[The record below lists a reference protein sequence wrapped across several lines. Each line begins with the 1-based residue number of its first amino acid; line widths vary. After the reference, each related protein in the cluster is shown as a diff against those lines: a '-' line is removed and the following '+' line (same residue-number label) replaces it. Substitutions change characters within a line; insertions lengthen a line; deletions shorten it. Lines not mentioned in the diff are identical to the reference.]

1 MFKNNYLHIFWLVCL
16 MAPAHAAYP
25 DRPIRMIV
33 AFPPGGPTDIVSR
46 VIAKRLGERLVA
58 DMTTMRAGL
67 LKMGRPPLAAQVD
80 TALAALHRQ
89 HVVHLDIK
97 PSNIMFR
104 PDGTAVLVDFGL
116 SRHEQLPDLLEE
128 EFTLPMGTGPYMSPE
143 QVRGGSELSFQSDM
157 FSLGVVL
164 YGLRLTVQDID
175 HVGIAGVA
183 IDTMILGSTFALACL
198 IGTRWLGLERKTAML
213 IGAGSAICGAA
224 AVMAAE
230 PVVKARAEQVTVAV
244 ATVVVFGTLAI
255 FLYPALF
262 ELNRHWALIPGGAN
276 GFGIYVGSTI
286 HEVAQV
292 VAAARS
298 VGPDAANSA
307 VIAKMVRVM
316 MLAPFLVMLSAW
328 LARDSTLQALVEA
341 EHAHAKGQLAVPWFA
356 FGFVA
361 VVLLNSLQWLPASVV
376 AVTIE
381 IDTALLAMAMAAL
394 GLATHI
400 GAIRKAGAKPLL
412 LALIL
417 FGWLIVGGAL
427 INRWVPALLG

>member
-1 MFKNNYLHIFWLVCL
+1 M
-16 MAPAHAAYP
+16 HALSTSQAS
-25 DRPIRMIV
+25 
-33 AFPPGGPTDIVSR
+33 PGPSAGHR
-46 VIAKRLGERLVA
+46 AARLRLQ
-58 DMTTMRAGL
+58 
-67 LKMGRPPLAAQVD
+67 LAALLPGLALSG
-80 TALAALHRQ
+80 ALAATGIALGHIGWLQ
-89 HVVHLDIK
+89 DHGFSALTLAI
-97 PSNIMFR
+97 
-104 PDGTAVLVDFGL
+104 VLGMLVGNTVYPL
-116 SRHEQLPDLLEE
+116 VPRLAAASGAGVNVSKQNLL
-128 EFTLPMGTGPYMSPE
+128 
-143 QVRGGSELSFQSDM
+143 R
-157 FSLGVVL
+157 LGVVL
-164 YGLRLTVQDID
+164 YGLRLTVQDIG

-183 IDTMILGSTFALACL
+183 IDALVLGSTFALACF
-198 IGTRWLGLERKTAML
+198 IGTRWLGLDRKTAML
-213 IGAGSAICGAA
+213 IGAGSSICGAA

-262 ELNRHWALIPGGAN
+262 ELNQHWALIPGGAN
-276 GFGIYVGSTI
+276 GFGIYAGSTI

-328 LARDSTLQALVEA
+328 LARDDKR
-341 EHAHAKGQLAVPWFA
+341 HAHTSAATGQAPGKLAVPWFA

-361 VVLLNSLQWLPASVV
+361 VVLFNSLQWLPASVV
-376 AVTIE
+376 AVITE

-394 GLATHI
+394 GLSTHI

>member
-1 MFKNNYLHIFWLVCL
+1 MQ
-16 MAPAHAAYP
+16 
-25 DRPIRMIV
+25 
-33 AFPPGGPTDIVSR
+33 
-46 VIAKRLGERLVA
+46 
-58 DMTTMRAGL
+58 
-67 LKMGRPPLAAQVD
+67 LAALLPGLALSG
-80 TALAALHRQ
+80 ALAATGIALGHIGWLQ
-89 HVVHLDIK
+89 DHGFSALTLAI
-97 PSNIMFR
+97 
-104 PDGTAVLVDFGL
+104 VLGMLVGNTVYPL
-116 SRHEQLPDLLEE
+116 VPRLAAASGAGVNVSKQNLL
-128 EFTLPMGTGPYMSPE
+128 
-143 QVRGGSELSFQSDM
+143 R
-157 FSLGVVL
+157 LGVVL
-164 YGLRLTVQDID
+164 YGLRLTVQDIG

-183 IDTMILGSTFALACL
+183 IDALVLGSTFALACF
-198 IGTRWLGLERKTAML
+198 IGTRWLGLDRKTAML
-213 IGAGSAICGAA
+213 IGAGSSICGAA

-262 ELNRHWALIPGGAN
+262 ELNQHWALIPGGAN
-276 GFGIYVGSTI
+276 GFGIYAGSTI

-328 LARDSTLQALVEA
+328 LARDDKR
-341 EHAHAKGQLAVPWFA
+341 HAHTSAATGQAPGKLAVPWFA

-361 VVLLNSLQWLPASVV
+361 VVLFNSLQWLPASVV
-376 AVTIE
+376 AVITE

-394 GLATHI
+394 GLSTHI

>member
-1 MFKNNYLHIFWLVCL
+1 M
-16 MAPAHAAYP
+16 HALSTSQAS
-25 DRPIRMIV
+25 
-33 AFPPGGPTDIVSR
+33 PGPSAGHR
-46 VIAKRLGERLVA
+46 AARLRLQ
-58 DMTTMRAGL
+58 
-67 LKMGRPPLAAQVD
+67 LAALLPGLALSG
-80 TALAALHRQ
+80 ALAATGIALGHIGWLQ
-89 HVVHLDIK
+89 DHGFSALTLAI
-97 PSNIMFR
+97 
-104 PDGTAVLVDFGL
+104 VLGMLVGNTVYPL
-116 SRHEQLPDLLEE
+116 VPRLAAASGAGVNVSKQNLL
-128 EFTLPMGTGPYMSPE
+128 
-143 QVRGGSELSFQSDM
+143 R
-157 FSLGVVL
+157 LGVVL
-164 YGLRLTVQDID
+164 YGLRLTVQDIG

-183 IDTMILGSTFALACL
+183 IDALVLGSTFALACF
-198 IGTRWLGLERKTAML
+198 IGTRWLGLDRKTAML
-213 IGAGSAICGAA
+213 IGAGSSICGAA

-262 ELNRHWALIPGGAN
+262 ELNQHWALIPGGAN
-276 GFGIYVGSTI
+276 GFGIYAGSTI

-328 LARDSTLQALVEA
+328 LARDDKR
-341 EHAHAKGQLAVPWFA
+341 HAHTSAATGQAPGKLAVPWFA

-361 VVLLNSLQWLPASVV
+361 VVLFNSLQWLPASVV
-376 AVTIE
+376 AVTTE

-394 GLATHI
+394 GLSTHI

>member
-1 MFKNNYLHIFWLVCL
+1 M
-16 MAPAHAAYP
+16 HALSTSQAS
-25 DRPIRMIV
+25 
-33 AFPPGGPTDIVSR
+33 PGPSAGHR
-46 VIAKRLGERLVA
+46 AARLRLQ
-58 DMTTMRAGL
+58 
-67 LKMGRPPLAAQVD
+67 LAALLPGLALSG
-80 TALAALHRQ
+80 ALAATGIALGHIGWLQ
-89 HVVHLDIK
+89 DHGFSALTLAI
-97 PSNIMFR
+97 
-104 PDGTAVLVDFGL
+104 VLGMLVGNTVYPL
-116 SRHEQLPDLLEE
+116 VPRLAAASGAGVNVSKQNLL
-128 EFTLPMGTGPYMSPE
+128 
-143 QVRGGSELSFQSDM
+143 R
-157 FSLGVVL
+157 LGVVL
-164 YGLRLTVQDID
+164 YGLRLTVQDIG

-183 IDTMILGSTFALACL
+183 IDALVLGSTFALACF
-198 IGTRWLGLERKTAML
+198 IGTRWLGLDRKTAML
-213 IGAGSAICGAA
+213 IGAGSSICGAA

-262 ELNRHWALIPGGAN
+262 ELNQHWALIPGGAN
-276 GFGIYVGSTI
+276 GFGIYAGSTI

-328 LARDSTLQALVEA
+328 LARDDKR
-341 EHAHAKGQLAVPWFA
+341 HAHTSAATGQAPGKLAVPWFA

-361 VVLLNSLQWLPASVV
+361 VVLFNSLQWLPASVV
-376 AVTIE
+376 AVTTE

>member
-1 MFKNNYLHIFWLVCL
+1 
-16 MAPAHAAYP
+16 
-25 DRPIRMIV
+25 
-33 AFPPGGPTDIVSR
+33 
-46 VIAKRLGERLVA
+46 
-58 DMTTMRAGL
+58 MTTTAFRRTTESSAATPRAWTRLLPGL
-67 LKMGRPPLAAQVD
+67 ALSG
-80 TALAALHRQ
+80 ALAAAGVALGRIGWLQDHGFSA
-89 HVVHLDIK
+89 LTLAI
-97 PSNIMFR
+97 
-104 PDGTAVLVDFGL
+104 VLGMIVGNTVYPL
-116 SRHEQLPDLLEE
+116 VPRLAAASGAGVNVSKQNLL
-128 EFTLPMGTGPYMSPE
+128 
-143 QVRGGSELSFQSDM
+143 R
-157 FSLGVVL
+157 LGVVL
-164 YGLRLTVQDID
+164 YGLRLTVQDIG

-183 IDTMILGSTFALACL
+183 IDALVLGSTFALACF
-198 IGTRWLGLERKTAML
+198 IGTRWLGLDRKTAML
-213 IGAGSAICGAA
+213 IGAGSSICGAA

-262 ELNRHWALIPGGAN
+262 ELNQHWALIPGGAN
-276 GFGIYVGSTI
+276 GFGIYAGSTI

-328 LARDSTLQALVEA
+328 LARDDKR
-341 EHAHAKGQLAVPWFA
+341 HAHTSAATGQAPGKLAVPWFA

-361 VVLLNSLQWLPASVV
+361 VVLFNSLQWLPASVV
-376 AVTIE
+376 AVTTE

-394 GLATHI
+394 GLSTHI